1 MGPSSLAIGVVVAGS
16 TAGAGTVSDSE
27 QESRLV
33 KTSDSSSNDLAIAKF
48 TCIAFT
54 LFKVL
59 ILNIYFVAHAT
70 LID

>member
-1 MGPSSLAIGVVVAGS
+1 VVAVS
-16 TAGAGTVSDSE
+16 TAGAGTVSVSE

-33 KTSDSSSNDLAIAKF
+33 KTSDSSSSDLAIAKSA
-48 TCIAFT
+48 CIAFI

-59 ILNIYFVAHAT
+59 ILNRYFIAHAI